1 MQIIVFVNVLKIVLK
16 MHRVTQL
23 STVPLL
29 DALENSNKLQLT
41 LSSFILSLFNN
52 HKRLLII
59 SLMGLPCLNNQCIYL
74 CVEVTIFYLKY
85 VVLICRAG

>member
-59 SLMGLPCLNNQCIYL
+59 SLMGPS
-74 CVEVTIFYLKY
+74 VLK
-85 VVLICRAG
+85 